1 MSKNNLT
8 IGRKFNTLTEKEY
21 FFYIDN
27 HKQYSDFN
35 TLGLYRSLKENKHL
49 SLEEKIRVRD
59 YAHAKFKKSFD
70 FLQVKDYHTW
80 IYVEYLG
87 VDLTENQENSIYIH
101 VIRKNQQLILKNKKI
116 KHRNFGIYSKH
127 ICWCYECCPQEGL
140 MLKQGASG
148 GLAGGDMV
156 FRTDQHGSQKE
167 KAEKRKKD
175 RKNEK
180 KLINREKDFD

>member
-59 YAHAKFKKSFD
+59 YAHAKFKK
-70 FLQVKDYHTW
+70 
-80 IYVEYLG
+80 
-87 VDLTENQENSIYIH
+87 
-101 VIRKNQQLILKNKKI
+101 VI
-116 KHRNFGIYSKH
+116 
-127 ICWCYECCPQEGL
+127 
-140 MLKQGASG
+140 
-148 GLAGGDMV
+148 
-156 FRTDQHGSQKE
+156 
-167 KAEKRKKD
+167 
-175 RKNEK
+175 
-180 KLINREKDFD
+180 